1 MIKVIAKNVQQTIEI
16 IEAFKD
22 TTAEL
27 YIEIKNTTTRNS
39 DVYDDAYGPKYHKA
53 SFMLNKIK
61 RLLEQDY

>member
-27 YIEIKNTTTRNS
+27 YIEIKNTTDTNS
-39 DVYDDAYGPKYHKA
+39 DVRKGSRTQVVSHGKLVELD
-53 SFMLNKIK
+53 
-61 RLLEQDY
+61 